1 MPPDYIEV
9 GAVAA
14 GEGNHLLDSKSP
26 ELGDPPE
33 GFTHTFIYGA
43 YDGHIT
49 FYEAMITAAF
59 LASQPDECH
68 PIKWPRALQ
77 VAGYYPTEYC
87 MRYLPEEREYRVSLE
102 GLVQR
107 EAT

>member
-1 MPPDYIEV
+1 MDGFWFETQ
-9 GAVAA
+9 AA
-14 GEGNHLLDSKSP
+14 
-26 ELGDPPE
+26 
-33 GFTHTFIYGA
+33 
-43 YDGHIT
+43 
-49 FYEAMITAAF
+49 EAC

-68 PIKWPRALQ
+68 PIKLPKAWE

-87 MRYLPEEREYRVSLE
+87 MRYLPEEKEYRVSLE